1 MSTAE
6 AYSVRFLTVDSRD
19 RDTDLYPSPSRFD
32 VVLEEDVRD
41 VVSIGLRA
49 WNVPRVM
56 PVAQGLDAVWIED
69 SGGSVSAARAPYA
82 YRSEA
87 DEAGFLAALS
97 AATPVALASG
107 QAVAFSTAAGG
118 GRIVA
123 RSASFFAVFSGDPS
137 VAIWAP
143 QPEGP
148 PLDELP
154 FETARRQAAEP
165 PRFTSRRLGDGYG
178 PGSAA
183 RALGFP
189 RGRTPAVPDGS
200 GGFVLVA
207 THFHSLNS
215 PVTSYIRVEEVKA
228 FEASAAGITTGAG
241 GCTAVV
247 DETPG
252 CNKFSTGATIVE
264 KSFHPPLA
272 RLSRLSVSVVD
283 YFGRCL
289 ETDNR
294 DIRLDFTVHTFPS
307 NAGACSAG
315 FGINNLTKKQLYD
328 HSVDAFPPRKIDF
341 GFRF

>member
-6 AYSVRFLTVDSRD
+6 AYSVRYLTVDSRD
-19 RDTDLYPSPSRFD
+19 RDPDLYPSPSRFD
-32 VVLEEDVRD
+32 VPLEEEIRD

-56 PVAQGLDAVWIED
+56 PVAQGLDTVWIED

-82 YRSEA
+82 YRSDA

-97 AATPVALASG
+97 SAAASALALASG
-107 QAVAFSTAAGG
+107 QGIAFSVAGG
-118 GRIVA
+118 RVVA
-123 RSASFFAVFSGDPS
+123 RSASPFAVYSGDPS
-137 VAIWAP
+137 VAVWAP
-143 QPEGP
+143 PPERA

-154 FETARRQAAEP
+154 FETARRQARGP
-165 PRFTSRRLGDGYG
+165 PRFTSSRLGDGYG
-178 PGSAA
+178 AGSVA
-183 RALGFP
+183 RALGFS
-189 RGRTPAVPDGS
+189 RGRTPAAPDGS
-200 GGFVLVA
+200 GGFVLEA
-207 THFHSLNS
+207 PHLHSLNT
-215 PVTSYIRVEEVKA
+215 PVTSYIRVEEAKA
-228 FEASAAGITTGAG
+228 FDASAAGITTGAG

-264 KSFHPPLA
+264 KSFHPPLG
-272 RLSRLSVSVVD
+272 RLARLSVSVVD

-294 DIRLDFTVHTFPS
+294 EIRLDFTVNTFPS
-307 NAGACSAG
+307 NASSVAGG

-328 HSVDAFPPRKIDF
+328 HGVDAFPPQKIDF
-341 GFRF
+341 GYRI